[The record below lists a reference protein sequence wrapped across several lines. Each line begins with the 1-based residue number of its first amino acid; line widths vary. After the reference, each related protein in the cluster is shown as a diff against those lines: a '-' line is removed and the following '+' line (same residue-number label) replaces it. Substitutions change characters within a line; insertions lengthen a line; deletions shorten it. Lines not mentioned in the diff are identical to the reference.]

1 MKKAEEAF
9 DLKREFL
16 GKGLL
21 AFSFTILLALL
32 SQIRIPLT
40 FTPVPLTLQTFGV
53 LLIGYYL
60 GARLGILSIL
70 LYLLLGALGFPLFS
84 GVKGGI
90 LVLSGPTGG
99 YLLGFLAGV
108 YLVGKAKE
116 LSLIQKPIY
125 AFFCGV
131 FAHLV
136 IYFFGVLWFV
146 SGYKFF
152 STSYTLREILTL
164 TVFPF
169 LPWDVIKSLLFA
181 FFVLSE
187 KRVKEAFKK

>member
-1 MKKAEEAF
+1 MNRVEEIYDWKK
-9 DLKREFL
+9 EFL

-21 AFSFTILLALL
+21 IFSFTLLLALL

-60 GARLGILSIL
+60 GAKAGALSIL
-70 LYLLLGALGFPLFS
+70 LYLLLGAAGLPFFS
-84 GVKGGI
+84 AGKGGL

-99 YLLGFLAGV
+99 YLLGFLAGA
-108 YLVGKAKE
+108 YIVGKAKE
-116 LSLIQKPIY
+116 LGFLQRSIY
-125 AFFCGV
+125 IFLSGFL
-131 FAHLV
+131 AHFI

-152 STSYTLREILTL
+152 STSHTLKEILTL

-169 LPWDVIKSLLFA
+169 LPWDIIKSLLFVG
-181 FFVLSE
+181 FVFSE
-187 KRVKEAFKK
+187 KRMKEAFKR

>member
-1 MKKAEEAF
+1 MKRVEEVY
-9 DLKREFL
+9 DLKKEL
-16 GKGLL
+16 LTKGILVI
-21 AFSFTILLALL
+21 SFTILLALL
-32 SQIRIPLT
+32 SQIRIPLP

-60 GARLGILSIL
+60 GAKAGTLSIL
-70 LYLLLGALGFPLFS
+70 LYLFLGAAGLPFFS
-84 GVKGGI
+84 GVKGGL

-99 YLLGFLAGV
+99 YLLGFLAGA

-116 LSLIQKPIY
+116 KGLLERPIY
-125 AFFCGV
+125 AFLCGV
-131 FAHLV
+131 LAHFI

-169 LPWDVIKSLLFA
+169 LPWDVIKSILFA
-181 FFVLSE
+181 GFILSE
-187 KRVKEAFKK
+187 KRVKEAFRR